1 MPILLMSSKLRTCN
15 KTSSSSELTAERRVS
30 RTKRGQVQEV
40 DWGQAGREALD
51 YYARAG
57 EQSFQAQLRP
67 LTPTDQMSVSSKFR
81 ERAGICPVAGNM
93 LAAGSLPSLAMK
105 TYYTEHSHLTPF
117 FSQTCCSLL
126 GYLNNSKSRGQTDTY
141 N

>member
-1 MPILLMSSKLRTCN
+1 MPILLNPAHSMPILLMSSKLRTCN

-51 YYARAG
+51 YYAQAG

-81 ERAGICPVAGNM
+81 EREGFVQLPAKCWPAS
-93 LAAGSLPSLAMK
+93 SLPS
-105 TYYTEHSHLTPF
+105 
-117 FSQTCCSLL
+117 Q
-126 GYLNNSKSRGQTDTY
+126 
-141 N
+141 